1 MFFNFINKVKTYAS
15 FSQIVTII
23 IGFILKECFPN
34 LGLTY
39 INIII
44 IGMLVKVLIYLE
56 NLISYIND
64 DETNGQM

>member
-23 IGFILKECFPN
+23 IGFILKVNFPN
-34 LGLTY
+34 LGIRYCDIL
-39 INIII
+39 I
-44 IGMLVKVLIYLE
+44 IGMLIKAIIYLE